1 MVRFTT
7 RGGYSLT
14 ALDVERIAQEE
25 SLILF
30 RELLVKI
37 LNGEALPRNKQDL
50 TKGHYFSRK
59 ELDSFKD
66 ISNLN
71 STEDIDKRIHALWF
85 PPYHGASIIIGGKRY
100 SIVDD
105 ELLKRLGKLY
115 GC

>member
-1 MVRFTT
+1 M
-7 RGGYSLT
+7 
-14 ALDVERIAQEE
+14 
-25 SLILF
+25 F
-30 RELLVKI
+30 RELLIKI
-37 LNGEALPRNKQDL
+37 LNGEALPRCKQDL

-71 STEDIDKRIHALWF
+71 STEEIDKRIHALWL
-85 PPYHGASIIIGGKRY
+85 PPYHGASIMIGGKRY

-105 ELLKRLGKLY
+105 ELLKQLGKLY